1 MNSALKNLS
10 PLHIALIGLAVF
22 AVIVA
27 IASGIRAAVDAA
39 APEVDDSVSKLTVEL
54 VEDVELSDLQKALL
68 DTQKDADRQ
77 VTELLE
83 LNLWT
88 AGSTTARFGQGA
100 VAEVAADGTVK
111 TSPFVVSQTAKI
123 DDETD
128 KKGKKQQVEGWRGK
142 VYLSDVPS
150 DFTLKRLVGA
160 EDAPYVLECPELS
173 IEQSYQLGSKSDT
186 FEVKGMDQ
194 ENLGIFD
201 EETKDSIVETVT
213 AECSKLYPL
222 ATAAVWDGT
231 LTIDYDD
238 GSITLVFDVEGA
250 GSTVTIVCSLG
261 RVVESVEADAR

>member
-1 MNSALKNLS
+1 MRDTLKNLS
-10 PLHIALIGLAVF
+10 PIHMALIGLAVF

-39 APEVDDSVSKLTVEL
+39 APEVDDSVSKLTTEL

-68 DTQKDADRQ
+68 DTQSDADKQ
-77 VTELLE
+77 VAELLE

-100 VAEVAADGTVK
+100 VAEVAADGEVS
-111 TSPFVVSQTAKI
+111 TSPFVVSQTVKI
-123 DDETD
+123 GEEADE
-128 KKGKKQQVEGWRGK
+128 KGKEKQVEGWYGK
-142 VYLSDVPS
+142 VYLSDTPC

-173 IEQSYQLGSKSDT
+173 IEQSYQLAAKSDT
-186 FEVKGMDQ
+186 FEVRGMDQ
-194 ENLGIFD
+194 ESLGVFD
-201 EETKDSIVETVT
+201 EETKSSIVETVT

-222 ATAAVWDGT
+222 ATAAVWDGV

-238 GSITLVFDVEGA
+238 RSITLVFDVEGA
-250 GSTVTIVCSLG
+250 GSTVTVVCSLG